1 MIRQAPKLTAQGARA
16 IVEAAEAKAREIGVP
31 QCIAVVDE
39 GGHLLAFS
47 RMDGGKISSVRV
59 AITKAVSAATRR
71 SPTGPMPSAEDPSI
85 LLSVGL
91 SLATQGAVTPIRGG
105 LPIVVEGPEGKTVV
119 GGIGISSGTEEQDVE
134 CARAGVAALKP

>member
-1 MIRQAPKLTAQGARA
+1 MIRQAPKLTHQGARA
-16 IVEAAEAKAREIGVP
+16 VLEAAEAKAREIGVP

-71 SPTGPMPSAEDPSI
+71 SPSGPIPSAEESSL
-85 LLSVGL
+85 LLSLGL
-91 SLATQGAVTPIRGG
+91 PLATGGMVTPIRGG
-105 LPIVVEGPEGKTVV
+105 VPLVAEGQVV
-119 GGIGISSGTEEQDVE
+119 GGVGVSSGTEQQDVD
-134 CARAGVAALKP
+134 CAEAGAAALKR

>member
-1 MIRQAPKLTAQGARA
+1 MIRQAPKLTHKGARA

-31 QCIAVVDE
+31 QCIAVVDD

-71 SPTGPMPSAEDPSI
+71 SPSGPMPSAEDASV
-85 LLSVGL
+85 LLSIGL
-91 SLATQGAVTPIRGG
+91 PLATGGTVTPIRGG
-105 LPIVVEGPEGKTVV
+105 LPIMVDGQVV
-119 GGIGISSGTEEQDVE
+119 GGIGVSSGTEQQDVD
-134 CARAGVAALKP
+134 CAQAGLAALKP

>member
-1 MIRQAPKLTAQGARA
+1 MIRQAPKLTHAGTRA
-16 IVEAAEAKAREIGVP
+16 IIDAAEAKAREIGVP

-71 SPTGPMPSAEDPSI
+71 SPTGPMPNAEDPSV
-85 LLSVGL
+85 LLSIGL
-91 SLATQGAVTPIRGG
+91 PLATGLTVTPIRGG
-105 LPIVVEGPEGKTVV
+105 VPILVENQVV
-119 GGIGISSGTEEQDVE
+119 GGVGVSSGTEQQDVDV
-134 CARAGVAALKP
+134 AYAGIAALKV

>member
-1 MIRQAPKLTAQGARA
+1 MIRQAPKLTHAGARA
-16 IVEAAEAKAREIGVP
+16 IIQAAEAKAREIGVP

-71 SPTGPMPSAEDPSI
+71 SPTGPMPSAEDTSV
-85 LLSVGL
+85 LLSLGL
-91 SLATQGAVTPIRGG
+91 PLATGGTVTPIRGG
-105 LPIVVEGPEGKTVV
+105 VPIMVENQVV
-119 GGIGISSGTEEQDVE
+119 GGIGVSSGTEQQDVD
-134 CARAGVAALKP
+134 CACAGIAALKV

>member
-1 MIRQAPKLTAQGARA
+1 MIRQAPKLTHKGARV

-59 AITKAVSAATRR
+59 ALTKAVSAATRR
-71 SPTGPMPSAEDPSI
+71 SPTGPMPSAEDTSV
-85 LLSVGL
+85 LLSIGL
-91 SLATQGAVTPIRGG
+91 PLATGGTVTPIRGG
-105 LPIVVEGPEGKTVV
+105 LPIVVDGQVV
-119 GGIGISSGTEEQDVE
+119 GGIGVSSGTEQQDVD
-134 CARAGVAALKP
+134 CAQTGIAALSR